1 MHLVIRAAAL
11 VVFPGGFGT
20 LDELFEILTLIQTG
34 KSRRVPVVCLDHAFW
49 HRVMNIDYL
58 SRAGLLETTEADLLR
73 YAESAEE
80 VWQSIGSEIAQAG

>member
-1 MHLVIRAAAL
+1 
-11 VVFPGGFGT
+11 
-20 LDELFEILTLIQTG
+20 
-34 KSRRVPVVCLDHAFW
+34 
-49 HRVMNIDYL
+49 MNIDYL